1 MPMQLTIFGDWE
13 EVGEP
18 KTGAAARPEPEP
30 GSRGQAPAD
39 PRQLEI
45 FAGPHTHQRAMA
57 DALEALDAPK
67 LRDTFRAVRRIYPTW
82 LPAEAWPLWADG
94 IEWLVGPERAPLPPA
109 VRADRALALLDD
121 GVARER
127 FPDLGEDLL
136 AVVRVSAAARACEA
150 LLSSAGPQ
158 ATLADGR
165 AAGLLPLLAG
175 GPEKALGPLQAAVAA
190 GLADGGTQAA
200 LADALWRMGRRREA
214 LVACRDALL
223 IDPSSL
229 EEIQDPSLL
238 ALLDEIE
245 ELDLPGEPR
254 AWIPALAD
262 LRGLVSLPDL
272 ESEVDPCRAPAAR
285 FTSLLARY
293 RRQRREGAAATVL
306 VEAKRALLQIA
317 PALKEWIRRL

>member
-13 EVGEP
+13 EVGETAVGTAAGP
-18 KTGAAARPEPEP
+18 KP
-30 GSRGQAPAD
+30 GSRELVPGD

-57 DALEALDAPK
+57 DALETLNAPK
-67 LRDTFRAVRRIYPTW
+67 LRDTFREVQRIYPTW
-82 LPAEAWPLWADG
+82 LPAGAWPLWADG
-94 IEWLVGPERAPLPPA
+94 IEWLIGRERAPLAPA
-109 VRADRALALLDD
+109 VRADRALALLDE

-127 FPDLGEDLL
+127 FPALGEDLL

-150 LLSSAGPQ
+150 LLSSAGPR

-175 GPEKALGPLQAAVAA
+175 VPEKALGPLQAAVTA
-190 GLADGGTQAA
+190 GLVDVGTLAA

-223 IDPSSL
+223 VDPTSL

-245 ELDLPGEPR
+245 ELDLPGEAR

-272 ESEVDPCRAPAAR
+272 ALAPNLSSPPAPR
-285 FTSLLARY
+285 FTALLAQY
-293 RRQRREGAAATVL
+293 RRQRREGAAAVEL
-306 VEAKRALLQIA
+306 VEGKRALLQIA